1 MIVMQFVFNFPEG
14 TFQNNKQKTPAQ
26 KKEVVEPIF
35 KETYNRNMFL
45 KRYIQSL
52 LKWTYDNN
60 PVFAENL
67 NEDELTKWYINNII
81 HPEWFRL
88 EMEKNPF
95 ETVADMT
102 DYVRQY
108 KDEASTFAIREEFKP
123 RRSVRR

>member
-1 MIVMQFVFNFPEG
+1 MVIMQFVFNFPEG
-14 TFQNNKQKTPAQ
+14 TFQNNKQKTPTQ

-88 EMEKNPF
+88 EMKKNPF

-108 KDEASTFAIREEFKP
+108 KDEASTFAVREEFKP

>member
-1 MIVMQFVFNFPEG
+1 MVVMQFVFNFPEG

-67 NEDELTKWYINNII
+67 N
-81 HPEWFRL
+81 
-88 EMEKNPF
+88 
-95 ETVADMT
+95 
-102 DYVRQY
+102 
-108 KDEASTFAIREEFKP
+108 
-123 RRSVRR
+123 

>member
-1 MIVMQFVFNFPEG
+1 MQFVFNFPEG
-14 TFQNNKQKTPAQ
+14 TFRNNKQKTPAQ
-26 KKEVVEPIF
+26 KKEVIEPIF

-88 EMEKNPF
+88 EMKKNPF

-108 KDEASTFAIREEFKP
+108 KDEASTFAVREEFKP
-123 RRSVRR
+123 RRSVKR

>member
-1 MIVMQFVFNFPEG
+1 MQFVFNFPEG

>member
-1 MIVMQFVFNFPEG
+1 MQFVFNFPEG

-52 LKWTYDNN
+52 LKWTYDKN

-88 EMEKNPF
+88 EMKKNPF

-108 KDEASTFAIREEFKP
+108 KDEASTFAVREEFKP

>member
-1 MIVMQFVFNFPEG
+1 MQFVFNFPEG
-14 TFQNNKQKTPAQ
+14 TFQNNKQKTPTQ
-26 KKEVVEPIF
+26 KKGVVEPIF

-67 NEDELTKWYINNII
+67 SEDELTKWYINNII

-88 EMEKNPF
+88 EIKKNPF

-108 KDEASTFAIREEFKP
+108 KDEASTFAVREEFKP

>member
-1 MIVMQFVFNFPEG
+1 MQFVFNFPEG
-14 TFQNNKQKTPAQ
+14 TFPNNKQKTPTQ

-108 KDEASTFAIREEFKP
+108 KDEASTFAVREEFEP

>member
-1 MIVMQFVFNFPEG
+1 MQFVFNFPEG

-35 KETYNRNMFL
+35 KEIYNRNMFL

-88 EMEKNPF
+88 EMKKNPF

-108 KDEASTFAIREEFKP
+108 KDEASTFAVREEFKP

>member
-1 MIVMQFVFNFPEG
+1 MQFVFNFPEG
-14 TFQNNKQKTPAQ
+14 TFQNNKQKTPTQ

-67 NEDELTKWYINNII
+67 SEDELTKWYINNII

-88 EMEKNPF
+88 EMKKNPF

>member
-1 MIVMQFVFNFPEG
+1 MVVMQFVFNFPEG

-52 LKWTYDNN
+52 LKWKYDNN

-88 EMEKNPF
+88 EMKKNPF

-108 KDEASTFAIREEFKP
+108 KDEASTFAVREEFKP

>member
-1 MIVMQFVFNFPEG
+1 MKFVFNFPEG
-14 TFQNNKQKTPAQ
+14 TFQNNKQKTQAQ

-88 EMEKNPF
+88 EMKKNPF

-108 KDEASTFAIREEFKP
+108 KDEASIFAVREEFKP
-123 RRSVRR
+123 RRSVRH

>member
-1 MIVMQFVFNFPEG
+1 MQFVFNFPEG

-52 LKWTYDNN
+52 LKWTHDNN

-88 EMEKNPF
+88 EMKKNPF

-108 KDEASTFAIREEFKP
+108 KDEASTFAVREEFKP
-123 RRSVRR
+123 RRSVKR

>member
-1 MIVMQFVFNFPEG
+1 MQFVFNFPEG

-26 KKEVVEPIF
+26 KKEVVKPIF

-88 EMEKNPF
+88 EMKKNPF

-108 KDEASTFAIREEFKP
+108 KDEASTFAVREEFKP
-123 RRSVRR
+123 RRSVKR

>member
-1 MIVMQFVFNFPEG
+1 MQFVFNFPEG

-52 LKWTYDNN
+52 LNWTYDNN

-88 EMEKNPF
+88 EMKKNPF

-108 KDEASTFAIREEFKP
+108 KDEASTFAVREEFKP

>member
-1 MIVMQFVFNFPEG
+1 MQFVFNFPEG

-67 NEDELTKWYINNII
+67 NEDELTEWYINNII

-88 EMEKNPF
+88 EMKKNPF

-108 KDEASTFAIREEFKP
+108 KDEASTFAVREEFKP